1 MKKPSP
7 PITPKIV
14 IVAKKHLKDNKLN
27 QHDIAALFGI
37 NQGRISEIKHGK
49 YDHLINGDDHT
60 HQSSLF

>member
-7 PITPKIV
+7 PITPV
-14 IVAKKHLKDNKLN
+14 IVRKAKKHLAADKLN

-49 YDHLINGDDHT
+49 YDHLLGGSDE
-60 HQSSLF
+60 QPSLF